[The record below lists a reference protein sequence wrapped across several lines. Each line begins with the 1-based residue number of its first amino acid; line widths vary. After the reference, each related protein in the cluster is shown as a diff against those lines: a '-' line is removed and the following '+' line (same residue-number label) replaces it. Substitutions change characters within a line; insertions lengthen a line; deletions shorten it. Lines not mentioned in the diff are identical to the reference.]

1 MTIHFYYVAL
11 DIIYGLN
18 LSVVLDIVYKCN
30 LSLELD
36 VIYEFDL
43 KVLLG
48 CDFELLGCDFELL
61 HIATKSCYFF
71 LIIYFGT

>member
-48 CDFELLGCDFELL
+48 CDFELL

-71 LIIYFGT
+71 NNLFWHIIY

>member
-1 MTIHFYYVAL
+1 MTIQFYYVIL

-18 LSVVLDIVYKCN
+18 LSVVLDIVYMCN

-36 VIYEFDL
+36 VIYEFDF

-71 LIIYFGT
+71 LIFYFGI

>member
-11 DIIYGLN
+11 NIIYGLN

-36 VIYEFDL
+36 VIYEFDF
-43 KVLLG
+43 KV
-48 CDFELLGCDFELL
+48 LLGCDFELL

-71 LIIYFGT
+71 LIIYFGI